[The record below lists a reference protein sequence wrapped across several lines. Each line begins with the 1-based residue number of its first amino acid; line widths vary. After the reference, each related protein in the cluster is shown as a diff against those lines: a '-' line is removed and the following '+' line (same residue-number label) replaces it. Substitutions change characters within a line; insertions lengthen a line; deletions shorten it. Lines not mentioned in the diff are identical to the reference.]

1 MQIRSMPESD
11 GFSDGTRNIATWQS
25 MHPPT
30 WLAAGRS
37 HTNEVPPH
45 TFWHTLPADPS
56 QARDLG
62 HPARQANAPQVTPA
76 LHTLVVQLSRRAGR
90 SAKGGPVRLPDNT
103 EWSTATI
110 ASHSSRDTS
119 GALELHPAGGAWVS
133 GGDWRPGSPGPGI
146 HGIPDLAKTAGVGQ
160 RAPGRTLAA
169 AGPIPKVNLIPGT
182 KAVIVSAPSPTL
194 HRYARPKRPS
204 QQRADA
210 AKLFGVEN

>member
-25 MHPPT
+25 MHPPP

-56 QARDLG
+56 QVRDLG

-146 HGIPDLAKTAGVGQ
+146 HG
-160 RAPGRTLAA
+160 RTLAA
-169 AGPIPKVNLIPGT
+169 AGPVPKVNLIPGT
-182 KAVIVSAPSPTL
+182 KAVIVSAPSPTIR
-194 HRYARPKRPS
+194 RYARPKRLS
-204 QQRADA
+204 Q
-210 AKLFGVEN
+210 